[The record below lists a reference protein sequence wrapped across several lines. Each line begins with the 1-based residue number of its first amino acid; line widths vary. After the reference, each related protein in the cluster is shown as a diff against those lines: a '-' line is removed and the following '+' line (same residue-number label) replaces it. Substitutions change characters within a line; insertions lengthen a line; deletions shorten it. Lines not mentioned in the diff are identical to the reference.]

1 MLPPSLV
8 VSGNS
13 SKHEVPFMMT
23 AWPDPNTDFVSGVLA
38 PDEYGEAW
46 FFVFVDNDILLRF
59 DEQGVFQPL
68 SGGDESLVES
78 LSLKKH
84 FMGMLGDTACFAVEG
99 QRSAAHQFGG
109 LRSIFEASDNLL
121 LAMAGRAQQICQ
133 WYRDHQYCGKCGDKA
148 IELEGDRAMYCER
161 CAVSSYPRL
170 SPSIIVLVHRGAEV
184 LLARNH
190 NFPEGMYST
199 LAGFVDP
206 GESIEETVVRE
217 VREEVGLKV
226 GNLEY
231 LGSQPW
237 PFPNSLMLGF
247 HAAYESG
254 DIVLQEEE
262 IADAQWFA
270 LDKLPA
276 IPGKM
281 AISRW
286 LIDDY
291 LYRNGVV

>member
-1 MLPPSLV
+1 
-8 VSGNS
+8 
-13 SKHEVPFMMT
+13 
-23 AWPDPNTDFVSGVLA
+23 
-38 PDEYGEAW
+38 
-46 FFVFVDNDILLRF
+46 
-59 DEQGVFQPL
+59 
-68 SGGDESLVES
+68 
-78 LSLKKH
+78 
-84 FMGMLGDTACFAVEG
+84 
-99 QRSAAHQFGG
+99 
-109 LRSIFEASDNLL
+109 
-121 LAMAGRAQQICQ
+121 
-133 WYRDHQYCGKCGDKA
+133 
-148 IELEGDRAMYCER
+148 
-161 CAVSSYPRL
+161 
-170 SPSIIVLVHRGAEV
+170 VHRGAEV

-206 GESIEETVVRE
+206 GESIEETVLRE

-247 HAAYESG
+247 HAEYDSG
-254 DIVLQEEE
+254 DIVLQEDE

-270 LDKLPA
+270 LDNLPA

-291 LYRNGVV
+291 LHRNGVT